1 MDLEV
6 LKKKI
11 KGVSTNIAIYTDHL
25 KKHKSELSIKYKLL
39 DIDDVDSR
47 LNEIDKQVK
56 RLKGRKKR
64 LYSDAQKI
72 LEGIKDNVD

>member
-11 KGVSTNIAIYTDHL
+11 KGVSTNIAIYADHL
-25 KKHKSELSIKYKLL
+25 KKHKKELSETFNL
-39 DIDDVDSR
+39 DTKRSPKR
-47 LNEIDKQVK
+47 LSEIDKQVK
-56 RLKGRKKR
+56 RLKGKKKR